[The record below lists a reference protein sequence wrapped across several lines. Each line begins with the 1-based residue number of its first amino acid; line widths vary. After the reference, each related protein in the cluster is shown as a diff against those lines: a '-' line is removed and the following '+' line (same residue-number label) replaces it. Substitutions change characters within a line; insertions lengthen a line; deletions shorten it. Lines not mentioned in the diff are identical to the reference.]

1 MGLGKQAKTLS
12 KGQIDAM
19 LAYLSTTRYQLEQL
33 PAPRRAS
40 TKIATW
46 L

>member
-19 LAYLSTTRYQLEQL
+19 LAYLSTTTPVDLAHDQRL
-33 PAPRRAS
+33 PG
-40 TKIATW
+40 
-46 L
+46 